1 MVKVVVVLGTTGYA
15 SLGLREAD
23 RKQQSVLGQEV
34 LRVCLVWKDVE
45 VQMKL
50 KMHMNSS

>member
-23 RKQQSVLGQEV
+23 RKQQSVLERAESV
-34 LRVCLVWKDVE
+34 SSVE
-45 VQMKL
+45 RC
-50 KMHMNSS
+50 